1 MGYPP
6 RLCFEGAL
14 YHLTVRGNNRE
25 PIFGDDTDRQQ
36 YLRLLKRYKD
46 RFRFTLHAYAL
57 MTNHVHVILEPAG
70 GTTVSRIMQCL
81 TITYTKYFN
90 RRYGRVGHV
99 FQGRFHSRLIEKD
112 TYLLVAS
119 RYVHLNPVR
128 AKIVR
133 HPADFPWSS
142 YRAYRSPLDNPLQL
156 VDASDVLALFGS
168 LFGSTNQDQRAAYCD
183 FVERTS
189 VSDTALKTGI

>member
-25 PIFGDDTDRQQ
+25 PIFGDDTDRHQ

-119 RYVHLNPVR
+119 RYVHLNPVH

-133 HPADFPWSS
+133 HPADYPWSS
-142 YRAYRSPLDNPLQL
+142 YRAYRHPFENPLEL
-156 VDASDVLALFGS
+156 VDVSTVLALLGS
-168 LFGSTNQDQRAAYCD
+168 LFGSTTQDQRAAYCD